1 MNKAYTLSNET
12 DMKITVVIPHYNSLG
27 TLWSLLSQLKEDQF
41 DQIIVLDDCS
51 ETKPTKLE
59 AEFPSVSFYYGEEN
73 VGAGANRNRALK
85 LVETGIVWFVDA
97 DMEIVSHDNAR
108 RLKKLFARKPAQ
120 MIGGQI
126 YTKLGQQMGWNYGHE
141 MHPVHD
147 ARFEELVTSL
157 NAGDESVWPRLK
169 QHGWDYPW
177 LRPGL
182 GQEVERAVDWVA
194 EGSFALPVELFRAVG
209 GYDTAFRYHE
219 GQDLAKRVRA
229 QGGDIKIVPDLIT
242 RHLEVDVRGKKRAEE
257 FQEAT
262 YLFFYKHWGMSREM
276 YELLYS

>member
-12 DMKITVVIPHYNSLG
+12 DMKVTVVIPHYNSLG
-27 TLWSLLSQLKEDQF
+27 TLWNLLSQLKEDQF

-51 ETKPTKLE
+51 DTKPTKLE
-59 AEFPSVSFYYGEEN
+59 AEFPSVMFYYGEEN
-73 VGAGANRNRALK
+73 VGAGANRNRVLK
-85 LVETGIVWFVDA
+85 LVDSGVVWFIDA
-97 DMEIVSHDNAR
+97 DMEIVSHENAK
-108 RLKKLFARKPAQ
+108 RLKKLFAHEPAQ
-120 MIGGQI
+120 MVGGQI

-147 ARFEELVTSL
+147 ARFEELVASL
-157 NAGDESVWPRLK
+157 AGDASVWSRLQ

-182 GQEVERAVDWVA
+182 GEVVKRSVDWVA
-194 EGSFALPVELFRAVG
+194 EGSFALPIELFHTIG

-229 QGGDIKIVPDLIT
+229 QGVDVKTMPDLIT

-257 FQEAT
+257 FQDST
-262 YLFFYKHWGMSREM
+262 YLFFQKHWGMSREV
-276 YELLYS
+276 YTLLYS